1 MELTY
6 THYYVYNT
14 CNQQGPTALTKE
26 LYSMSCNNLYWMWKA
41 QGAQLSVLWW
51 PRGVGW
57 GVRGRLKKEGIYV
70 YIVYIHTYNIC
81 TWTHMYIHE
90 YVCMNMYIHTI
101 YVHVQ
106 YEYMYTY
113 SRFILL
119 YSRNQC
125 NIVKQLY
132 SNTPTKNN

>member
-1 MELTY
+1 
-6 THYYVYNT
+6 
-14 CNQQGPTALTKE
+14 
-26 LYSMSCNNLYWMWKA
+26 
-41 QGAQLSVLWW
+41 
-51 PRGVGW
+51 
-57 GVRGRLKKEGIYV
+57 
-70 YIVYIHTYNIC
+70 
-81 TWTHMYIHE
+81 MYIHE